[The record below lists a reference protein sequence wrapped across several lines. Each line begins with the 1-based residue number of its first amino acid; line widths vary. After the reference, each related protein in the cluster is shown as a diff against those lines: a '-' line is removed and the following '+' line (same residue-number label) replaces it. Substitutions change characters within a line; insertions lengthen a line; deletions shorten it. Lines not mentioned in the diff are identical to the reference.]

1 MKLKKNKNIR
11 NLSKMRKPRNFKKAF
26 AIFFLLIL
34 LLVFAKLAKDT
45 LSYDFLGAKQEQYSY
60 LRQRANFFMTYLVSI
75 SKKLKPLGK
84 SYCLNKLHFKQK
96 YFNAKMTFEYF
107 TNNTFCNNIIA
118 SSKDDFCLVNIYVN
132 SKNKNI
138 KINLFRKIII
148 KTN

>member
-1 MKLKKNKNIR
+1 MNFKNIKKTK
-11 NLSKMRKPRNFKKAF
+11 SVKKARKFKKAF

-34 LLVFAKLAKDT
+34 LLLFAKLAKDT
-45 LSYDFLGAKQEQYSY
+45 LTYDFLGVKQEQYSY
-60 LRQRANFFMTYLVSI
+60 LMQRANFFMVYLVSI
-75 SKKLKPLGK
+75 SKRLKPLGK
-84 SYCLNKLHFKQK
+84 NYCLNELHFKQK

-107 TNNTFCNNIIA
+107 TNNTFCKNIIS
-118 SSKDDFCLVNIYVN
+118 SSKDDFCLVNIYVK